1 MSIKPQW
8 KNKLDIL
15 RDYIA
20 SNPEIYIDMR
30 EISIPEHL
38 RGRFYEY
45 FDDIRNTYVEDFFT
59 SLPLDVDTLRD
70 NYIRSEEEVIKCLGI
85 EHIDLPVD
93 LLSFLHN
100 PREGMVR
107 WLYNRLFEMIQNKIT
122 VEEFEQMAE
131 NDLVSTTAEMY
142 RLGYEAWAV
151 LTLIVLLDPD
161 ESWSVELNEDYD
173 PVPGELKEIA
183 FGRQFNHPIKR
194 IPEFMVHSKKL
205 ESFVAIKIPLAR
217 EVDAYYPPHEIPQK
231 MFRDR
236 TGDTSY
242 VLDSR
247 IMFLSMLDDMDKI
260 PVYAEIHMRKIKSPD
275 MMIEFLTEQ
284 DLADEDK
291 MSQMLYRINFMKP
304 KQGGTVVIMNPG
316 AEPVSV
322 SEGIDLF
329 SVGFEKTKLGSVID
343 KLMAGKDLVS
353 G

>member
-1 MSIKPQW
+1 MSTIPQW

-38 RGRFYEY
+38 RDRFYEY
-45 FDDIRNTYVEDFFT
+45 FDDIRNTYVEDFFN

-70 NYIRSEEEVIKCLGI
+70 NYIQSEKESIKCLGI
-85 EHIDLPVD
+85 ERIDLPVD

-107 WLYNRLFEMIQNKIT
+107 WLYNRLFELIQNKISM
-122 VEEFEQMAE
+122 EEFEQMAE
-131 NDLVSTTAEMY
+131 NDLASTTAEMY

-151 LTLIVLLDPD
+151 LALIVMLDPD
-161 ESWSVELNEDYD
+161 EAWSVELNEDD
-173 PVPGELKEIA
+173 AAIPGELKEIA
-183 FGRQFNHPIKR
+183 FGRQFNHSVKR
-194 IPEFMVHSKKL
+194 MPEFIVHSKKL
-205 ESFVAIKIPLAR
+205 DRFVAVKMPLAR

-247 IMFLSMLDDMDKI
+247 IVFLSMLDNMDKI
-260 PVYAEIHMRKIKSPD
+260 PVYAEIHKRKIISPD

-284 DLADEDK
+284 DLADTDK
-291 MSQMLYRINFMKP
+291 MSQILYRINFMKP

-329 SVGFEKTKLGSVID
+329 SVGFEKAKLESIID
-343 KLMAGKDLVS
+343 KLMAGKEN
-353 G
+353 